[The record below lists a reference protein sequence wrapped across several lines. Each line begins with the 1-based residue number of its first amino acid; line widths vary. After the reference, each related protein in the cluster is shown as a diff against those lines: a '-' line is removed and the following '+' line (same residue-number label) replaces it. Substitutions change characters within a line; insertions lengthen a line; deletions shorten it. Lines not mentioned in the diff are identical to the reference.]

1 MLTLNEIKEQ
11 HPELTY
17 GLYPDNPN
25 YEEIIIDRYERKIKA
40 NGHYVI
46 TRNSKNRG
54 VLYIQDPRFSK
65 KYMWT
70 QFENNALIFNS
81 EIDAINYMKEKG
93 VNGFRIKKINNKHL
107 KQTS

>member
-11 HPELTY
+11 YPELTY
-17 GLYPDNPN
+17 GIYPDNPN
-25 YEEIIIDRYERKIKA
+25 YEMIIMDRYERKMKA
-40 NGHYVI
+40 NGHYII

-54 VLYIQDPRFSK
+54 SLYIQDPRFSE

-81 EIDAINYMKEKG
+81 ETDAINYMKQKG
-93 VNGFRIKKINNKHL
+93 INGFRIKQIKYGAL

>member
-1 MLTLNEIKEQ
+1 MLTLNEIKERY
-11 HPELTY
+11 PELTY

-25 YEEIIIDRYERKIKA
+25 YEMIIIDRYQRHIKA
-40 NGHYVI
+40 NGHFVI

-54 VLYIQDPRFSK
+54 SLYIQDPRFSE

-81 EIDAINYMKEKG
+81 ETDAIQYMKERG
-93 VNGFRIKKINNKHL
+93 INGFRVKQINNKKL
-107 KQTS
+107 KHTS